1 MNVRIGKAKYLVADG
16 GETDSRLQL
25 ACAGTEI
32 LWSGNS
38 KFAISLVSFN
48 LFFNINQ
55 ALILGHSLSKYR
67 SALWYHYQNKRWRA
81 IIICILWWKKWSQ
94 RGKVISP
101 VLHNWKGTISG
112 FKSMFS
118 NSKSRALFCTPS
130 CFSCFHS
137 FSFKPNPLLFL
148 HEDLIFGQLSI
159 FDNQITH

>member
-67 SALWYHYQNKRWRA
+67 SALWYHIRINV
-81 IIICILWWKKWSQ
+81 
-94 RGKVISP
+94 G
-101 VLHNWKGTISG
+101 
-112 FKSMFS
+112 
-118 NSKSRALFCTPS
+118 
-130 CFSCFHS
+130 
-137 FSFKPNPLLFL
+137 
-148 HEDLIFGQLSI
+148 EQLSSA
-159 FDNQITH
+159 FYDEKSEVKEVK